1 MIPAWVHWQKG
12 ASSAAVIK
20 IVVSDTLRYDNDADS
35 FPMSFAYE
43 GVPLTTEGLYVT
55 AEGLYVT
62 YQERC
67 GLHVAIKVLVRYYT
81 LEIPC

>member
-1 MIPAWVHWQKG
+1 MNDFL
-12 ASSAAVIK
+12 
-20 IVVSDTLRYDNDADS
+20 SDDDPSLGPLAKRSLVGGRYKNCLTHYDNDADS

-62 YQERC
+62 Y
-67 GLHVAIKVLVRYYT
+67 
-81 LEIPC
+81 